1 MKITC
6 EIKNQVPYSSF
17 TAIGL
22 VLEGDTLT
30 LFFGQLE
37 KKILVRPSV
46 VYMDSLT
53 AIIEA
58 EEEMLSGTGKLPPVW
73 RIRVD
78 YE

>member
-37 KKILVRPSV
+37 KKILVRPRV
-46 VYMDSLT
+46 VYMDSLI

-78 YE
+78 HE

>member
-17 TAIGL
+17 NATGL
-22 VLEGDTLT
+22 FWEGGTLT

-37 KKILVRPSV
+37 KKILVRPRV
-46 VYMDSLT
+46 LYMSSLT

-58 EEEMLSGTGKLPPVW
+58 EEEMLSGMGKLPPVW